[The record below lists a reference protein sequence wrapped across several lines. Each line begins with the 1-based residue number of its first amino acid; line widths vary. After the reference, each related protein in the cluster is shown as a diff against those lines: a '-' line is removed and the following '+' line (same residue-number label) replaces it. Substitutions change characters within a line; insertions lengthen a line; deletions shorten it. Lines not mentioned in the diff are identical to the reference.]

1 MNDPTLTSS
10 LIPHPSSPLAVS
22 LLTPTL
28 AAIGAGLIAIPI
40 LIHLLNRRRFRTVE
54 WAAMRFV
61 LAAMRR
67 NRRRLRFESWL
78 LLALRCAVLAI
89 AGLALARPIGCA
101 DSALAAAAGAG
112 REAGLHVVVV
122 DNSGSTAAPAGND
135 ATVLDRLREA
145 AAATVEFAGS
155 GGGRVAAFAAAAP
168 SADVV
173 PAPVF
178 DSDAAAAAVRDLPQT
193 SSTTDLA
200 GAMEAAV
207 EAIETYAGDDPARPT
222 LHVFTDNAAAAL
234 ADPRLAELGPR
245 AAAVAD
251 VNWYV
256 PDDPT
261 SNAAVVAL
269 ATGDRLVRRGFDVD
283 LAGRVASFGGSASLP
298 ATWTVDGRTFDTI
311 TADASAE
318 PAAVAAPPSLADAV
332 ADGRAH
338 VVALRLPSPSGVPG
352 DDERRL
358 VVEQVRRLPTLL
370 VEGAGGDAS
379 AAGGVS
385 LVEAALSPGGGA
397 GPVDYVG
404 VERIGDLEL
413 AGRALDDYRA
423 VILDGVGGIGEATA
437 AQLAGFVR
445 GGGALLIFAGESTT
459 ADNYNTRLAP
469 LGLLPGTLARRVSAG
484 DDVPF
489 ALDVDPRQ
497 PHRYLAAFRGAGE
510 TGVDR
515 PVVLQYW
522 QLDLADDR
530 DAEVVADFAGTGDP
544 AIVTHPL
551 GEGRVV
557 TVATAAADPQWTALP
572 ATPAFPAVLHEL
584 LRGAVGDAGA
594 AAAWQTAEV
603 GDVVRLPATFDV
615 PAGATPTILG
625 GEGATGFRREVGPDG
640 SASWIAD
647 APPAPGVYEVQA
659 GGASVPLVVNFPAVE
674 SDTRPA
680 DAAAV
685 RAALGDAG
693 VNVVPLSADLATI
706 AAAGDEADGR
716 DWGWPLLVAVLALA
730 ACEAAFAA
738 HVGRR
743 RG

>member
-1 MNDPTLTSS
+1 M
-10 LIPHPSSPLAVS
+10 IPVMPLAAS
-22 LLTPTL
+22 LLTPAL
-28 AAIGAGLIAIPI
+28 AVAGAALIAIPI

-122 DNSGSTAAPAGND
+122 DNSGSTSAPAGDD
-135 ATVLDRLREA
+135 ATVLDRLKEA
-145 AAATVEFAGS
+145 AAATVELAGS

-168 SADVV
+168 AADLV

-178 DSDAAAAAVRDLPQT
+178 DTDAAAAAVRDLPQT
-193 SSTTDLA
+193 SATTDLA
-200 GAMEAAV
+200 GAVEAAI
-207 EAIETYAGDDPARPT
+207 EAIEAYAGDDPSRPT

-234 ADPRLAELGPR
+234 TDPRLAELGPR

-256 PDDPT
+256 PDDAT
-261 SNAAVVAL
+261 GNAAVVAL

-283 LAGRVASFGGSASLP
+283 LAGRIASFGDSASLP

-311 TADASAE
+311 TTDASAE

-338 VVALRLPSPSGVPG
+338 VVALRLPADSGLPG
-352 DDERRL
+352 DDQRRL
-358 VVEQVRRLPTLL
+358 VVEQVRRLPVLL
-370 VEGAGGDAS
+370 VEGTGGAAS
-379 AAGGVS
+379 TANGVS

-404 VERIGDLEL
+404 LERIGDLEL

-484 DDVPF
+484 GDVPF

-551 GEGRVV
+551 GAGRVV
-557 TVATAAADPQWTALP
+557 TVATAAADETWTALP

-584 LRGAVGDAGA
+584 LRGAVGDAGGGA
-594 AAAWQTAEV
+594 SSWQTAEV
-603 GDVVRLPATFDV
+603 GEVIRLPATFDV
-615 PAGATPTILG
+615 PSGATPAIV
-625 GEGATGFRREVGPDG
+625 EADGATGFRREIGPDG
-640 SASWIAD
+640 TAGWVAD
-647 APPAPGVYEVQA
+647 APRAPGVYEVQA
-659 GGASVPLVVNFPAVE
+659 GGASVPLVVNFPAIE

-685 RAALGDAG
+685 RAALGEAE
-693 VNVVPLSADLATI
+693 VNVIPLSADLAT
-706 AAAGDEADGR
+706 AAAIGDEADGR